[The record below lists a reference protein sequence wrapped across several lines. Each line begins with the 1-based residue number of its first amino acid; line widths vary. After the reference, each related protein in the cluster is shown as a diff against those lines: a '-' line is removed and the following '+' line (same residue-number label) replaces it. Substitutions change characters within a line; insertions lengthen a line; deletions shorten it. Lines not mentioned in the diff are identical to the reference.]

1 MSSPVEKDLTVRV
14 QLQKGLQKYLDRKSP
29 RLRLG

>member
-14 QLQKGLQKYLDRKSP
+14 QLQKGLQKYRKST
-29 RLRLG
+29 GICVG